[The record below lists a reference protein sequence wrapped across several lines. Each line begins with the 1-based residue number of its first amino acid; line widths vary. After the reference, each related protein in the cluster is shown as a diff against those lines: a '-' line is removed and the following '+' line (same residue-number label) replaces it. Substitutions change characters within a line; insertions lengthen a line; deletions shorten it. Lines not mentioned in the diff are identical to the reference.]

1 MLITPIQLLEETAAD
16 AGYNHVV
23 TSPAPYIVY
32 MGLPGCL
39 PEWSDECDSMAEAF
53 DIAVE
58 EYKIAWEDDD
68 DEALYISDN
77 IIAATVELITTGS
90 TSLPVGPF
98 DYVWVEPNLV

>member
-16 AGYNHVV
+16 YGNKDVA
-23 TSPAPYIVY
+23 TSPAPYVVY

-39 PEWSDECDSMAEAF
+39 PTWSEECDTMAEAF

-68 DEALYISDN
+68 DEALYISDS
-77 IIAATVELITTGS
+77 IIAASVELITTGS
-90 TSLPVGPF
+90 TTLPVGPF
-98 DYVWVEPNLV
+98 DCVWVEPNLA